1 MSQQPDLSG
10 LFDVADPLANMTAAY
25 VGAEIAGELELP
37 AVPVSPLAQK
47 TGELLESCRVW
58 ILRYAV
64 VSDDQAIIMAAWLLH
79 SYAPDAA
86 ETTPYIHITAPEK
99 ACGKSRLMDT
109 LEALAANPRLSGGM
123 TAAALVR
130 CIDQMN
136 PTIFLDEMDAQMN
149 GDKEYAEAIRG
160 ILNIGF
166 KKGGRFAKCDG
177 KNHDLR
183 EFNAYCPKCFAGIGK
198 LPDTVSDR
206 SIIIEMRRKL
216 PDESVE
222 PFRQRA
228 VKVAAKPIRANLE
241 TWAKQGAV
249 AALEH
254 IQPAPLAELKDR
266 QNDIAEPLL
275 CIALLA
281 GRDWLPK
288 LSAALLKVFKAAS
301 GEDGSN
307 GVTLLGDIRS
317 IFEERNAD
325 RIMSKELAASLVEM
339 EGRAWAEWSHGKPM
353 TANNLARQLKKYGIG
368 PEKIRFSGE
377 TQQGYHLAAFQE
389 AWKRY
394 CPQPVAQPEQTEQA
408 ASSLNETP
416 FSQTEHN
423 WNISPANGTFTR
435 TAPVADVPFVPDV
448 PDVPFCSSCV
458 PVAESASNQHE
469 QRGVPLVPVGSR
481 GDGIGEVKI

>member
-1 MSQQPDLSG
+1 MSQQPDLNG
-10 LFDVADPLANMTAAY
+10 LFDAVDPLVDITAAD
-25 VGAEIAGELELP
+25 VGPEIATELELP
-37 AVPVSPLAQK
+37 AVPISPLAQK
-47 TGELLESCRVW
+47 TGESLESCRAW
-58 ILRYAV
+58 IQRYAV

-79 SYAPDAA
+79 TYAPEAA

-222 PFRQRA
+222 PFRQKA
-228 VKVAAKPIRANLE
+228 VKVAAKTIKASLE
-241 TWAKQGAV
+241 AWAQLGAS

-254 IQPAPLAELKDR
+254 IQPEPLVELKDR

-281 GRDWLPK
+281 GNGWPSR
-288 LSAALLKVFKAAS
+288 LSAALLKVFKTAS

-307 GVTLLGDIRS
+307 GVTLLGDIRA
-317 IFEERNAD
+317 IFDERRAD
-325 RIMSKELAASLVEM
+325 RIMSKVLAACLGEM

-353 TANNLARQLKKYGIG
+353 TANNLARQLKKYGLG

-377 TQQGYHLAAFQE
+377 TQQGYYRAAFQE
-389 AWKRY
+389 AWNRY
-394 CPQPVAQPEQTEQA
+394 CPRSASELEQTEQTA
-408 ASSLNETP
+408 PALTESTIGKP
-416 FSQTEHN
+416 EHN
-423 WNISPANGTFTR
+423 WNETGTPARSSEAQNKMFR
-435 TAPVADVPFVPDV
+435 SVPERCGP
-448 PDVPFCSSCV
+448 V
-458 PVAESASNQHE
+458 PVAESASNPHKQS
-469 QRGVPLVPVGSR
+469 LVPFVPVEGW
-481 GDGIGEVKI
+481 GDGIDEVRI